1 VDRHAAAR
9 PRLVVV
15 GNGMAGMRTVEEL
28 LKRRPDRY
36 DITVFGAE
44 KQVNYDRILLSAV
57 LAGEKELDEIV
68 IHPRRWYD
76 ENGITLVAD
85 DRVVD
90 IDRQSR
96 TVTSASGRVAGY
108 DRLLLAT
115 GSQPLLPEIAG
126 TGLAGVCTFR
136 DVADVDTMIR
146 AAREHRR
153 AIVIGGGLLG
163 LEAANGLRKRG
174 MAVTVVHLMD
184 SLMER
189 QLDQAAA
196 ALLRRELEQ
205 RGIDIRAGSEP
216 AAILGS
222 ERALGVRL
230 TDGCE
235 LPGDLMVIAVGI
247 RPNVD
252 LARLA
257 GLEIDRGIAVGDDLR
272 SSDPAIFAVG
282 ECVEHRGKTYGLVAP
297 LWEMAKI
304 CADHLAAESGSP
316 AAYAGSVPATRLKV
330 TGIDVFSA
338 GDFRGDA
345 STEDIVFRDAS
356 RRIYKRLVLRDD
368 RLTGV
373 VLYGDS
379 RDAGWYVQ
387 LLRDGAELGELR
399 DLMIFG
405 QDYAAP
411 AASIA
416 VAAPIPLSPRTGE
429 ARGRRLAVARRG
441 PGPRPARKRASRAN
455 ALS

>member
-1 VDRHAAAR
+1 MDRHAAAR
-9 PRLVVV
+9 QRLVVV

-36 DITVFGAE
+36 DIAVFGAE

-57 LAGEKELDEIV
+57 LAGERELDQIV

-76 ENGITLVAD
+76 ENGITLLAG

-90 IDRQSR
+90 IDRQAR

-115 GSQPLLPEIAG
+115 GSHPILPQIAG

-136 DVADVDTMIR
+136 DVADVDTMIA

-163 LEAANGLRKRG
+163 LEAANGLLKRG

-189 QLDQAAA
+189 QLDKAAA
-196 ALLRRELEQ
+196 TLLRRELEQ

-216 AAILGS
+216 ASILGS

-230 TDGCE
+230 SDGCE
-235 LPGDLMVIAVGI
+235 LPSDLVVIAVGI

-257 GLEIDRGIAVGDDLR
+257 GLEVDRGIAVGDDLR
-272 SSDPAIFAVG
+272 SSDPDIFAVG

-297 LWEMAKI
+297 LWEMAKT
-304 CADHLAAESGSP
+304 CADHLAAEAGSP
-316 AAYAGSVPATRLKV
+316 SAYAGSVPATRLKV

-338 GDFRGDA
+338 GDFLGDA
-345 STEDIVFRDAS
+345 TTEDIVFRDAS

-368 RLTGV
+368 RLAGV

-387 LLRDGAELGELR
+387 LLRDGARLGELR

-411 AASIA
+411 EASIA
-416 VAAPIPLSPRTGE
+416 AAAPAPLSPRTGE
-429 ARGRRLAVARRG
+429 ARGRRLAVARRRT
-441 PGPRPARKRASRAN
+441 GPRPARKRASRAS